1 MGRGWRAWRR
11 TGWGAVMR
19 VKWVLIGFGISYL
32 LFALSLMPSEKALS
46 KPLEEAWELVRDI
59 LWAGMTIVSIGLLEA
74 MGPMATPFASASG
87 LRLGDAAEILLA
99 VILAAV
105 AVYSAVRL
113 RRKDLTPRWRATH
126 TSFLLLA
133 LTLVAMVRFTLYSWS
148 HFA

>member
-59 LWAGMTIVSIGLLEA
+59 LWAGMTIVSIGLLEG
-74 MGPMATPFASASG
+74 MGPMASPFASASG

-126 TSFLLLA
+126 TFFLLLA

-148 HFA
+148 NFA

>member
-1 MGRGWRAWRR
+1 MSR
-11 TGWGAVMR
+11 
-19 VKWVLIGFGISYL
+19 
-32 LFALSLMPSEKALS
+32 FANNGQGLAR
-46 KPLEEAWELVRDI
+46 LEEDRLGGCHAGQMGADRLWHFVSAVRVVAHAFREGSFEAARGSLGAVRDI

-113 RRKDLTPRWRATH
+113 RRKDLTPR
-126 TSFLLLA
+126 
-133 LTLVAMVRFTLYSWS
+133 
-148 HFA
+148 

>member
-74 MGPMATPFASASG
+74 MGPMASPFASASG

-126 TSFLLLA
+126 TFFLLLA

>member
-46 KPLEEAWELVRDI
+46 K
-59 LWAGMTIVSIGLLEA
+59 A

-126 TSFLLLA
+126 TFFLLLA